1 MEKPGLIIERIAEA
15 MTQALANHQARVNG
29 ELFADM
35 QREWDAGR
43 VVALND
49 SVGSGMKRKPIGTTR
64 I

>member
-1 MEKPGLIIERIAEA
+1 MIIERIAEA

-29 ELFADM
+29 ELFTDM
-35 QREWDAGR
+35 KREWDAGR

-49 SVGSGMKRKPIGTTR
+49 SVGTGMKRKPIGTTL

>member
-1 MEKPGLIIERIAEA
+1 